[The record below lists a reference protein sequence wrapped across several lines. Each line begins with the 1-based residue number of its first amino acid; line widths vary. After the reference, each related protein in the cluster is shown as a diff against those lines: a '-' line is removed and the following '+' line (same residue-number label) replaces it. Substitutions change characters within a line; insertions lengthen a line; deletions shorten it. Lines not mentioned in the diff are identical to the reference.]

1 MCRLQTIDLLDLLF
15 IMSKVAEQ
23 PTILRGEDTNINS
36 NLFQQGTRVLQKKII
51 IIIQTSNNYP
61 HPDIKAYQ
69 ACGKT

>member
-36 NLFQQGTRVLQKKII
+36 NLFQQGTRVTEKKNTD
-51 IIIQTSNNYP
+51 QQQLPTP
-61 HPDIKAYQ
+61 
-69 ACGKT
+69 

>member
-36 NLFQQGTRVLQKKII
+36 NQTGCMLSINKKLKLDILKSQQVA
-51 IIIQTSNNYP
+51 IIQSHY
-61 HPDIKAYQ
+61 IFK
-69 ACGKT
+69 

>member
-51 IIIQTSNNYP
+51 IIQTSNNYP

>member
-36 NLFQQGTRVLQKKII
+36 NLFQQGTRVLQKKKIK
-51 IIIQTSNNYP
+51 IQTSNNYP